1 MKFFLFPLLLLF
13 SLNLSAQN
21 ILLFPETTSSTSGD
35 MPANLC
41 VMHSTRLINSLSA
54 EDTAGVAQLRG
65 IGRQLMRL
73 GYHEY
78 AREAFEK
85 ILDISSKAYPKTDMR
100 YINAYIDLTRS
111 YVFLIRYDEMLQMYA
126 VAADLIIKV
135 KGENSYEHALALVE
149 AMEPHFY
156 MRDYSGALRLGEKAL
171 RILEKIG
178 KKSDVH
184 YGIVLNNIAIC
195 KMYTL
200 GPDVAV
206 EVLTKAVPLLNNPK
220 YSTHYQLAASAN
232 LAEAYARK
240 GDKEAGKLLLEKN
253 YPIAEKKLNE
263 KITTYARVFLQY
275 GNAFWQVGDFD
286 KSEIAFK
293 RAYTTNSLTYAV
305 VNDIAADADKLFF
318 KNQYLATCAQ
328 AGTTMYSVFMY
339 QDKYKF
345 TGDIKA
351 LKDALSL
358 VRTMGKFKKAQ
369 QESYTSERNKLILF
383 RLGATMILEAGI
395 DIAYEL
401 YQKTGEK
408 AYLEEAFA
416 YSESGKSTI
425 LVNALRSKENKRF
438 GNLPDD
444 VWQKEKGLQAEM
456 KDLQKR
462 LAEAGDEQAKAAARD
477 KLAASTRSFNSFKE
491 MLAKQYPLY
500 YKHYYDEP
508 SASVKDIQKM
518 LSAESALIEYN
529 IAQGGN
535 AYAFI
540 ITKNDFKMV
549 KLDANQADI
558 HLNGDNLRRTLS
570 DYEFLKKQ
578 PDLAKAQ
585 FIASA
590 SFFYDKFLRKA
601 LSDNKNIK
609 TLIIVPDKELGHL
622 PFEVFLKNKPQQ
634 ALGYAKFDYLL
645 NDYAVTYSFSATQLI
660 EKKAQDLKSK
670 PQKRGVLAFAGD
682 YREEN
687 KQIAAAENRSAG
699 VRALRQ
705 NLQPL
710 PGAEEEVA
718 EMRKYMYGEFFNGKE
733 AGEQIFKDKAKDYNI
748 IHLAM
753 HGLLDTKEPIL
764 SSLAFSEDGKADEDN
779 FLYSYEITQ
788 LDLSARLVVLSACET
803 GYGKFNQGEGV
814 MSLAHSFMYAGA
826 SSVLVSLWQV
836 NDRSTGEIMRY
847 YYFNL
852 AKGMTKGDAL
862 QKAKQE
868 YLQKA
873 DDVLAQP
880 AFWAAFVQLGD
891 TVPLELVCKVGYT
904 KTETMTLVAAIAGG
918 LLLLGGA
925 IWWLRRARK

>member
-1 MKFFLFPLLLLF
+1 
-13 SLNLSAQN
+13 
-21 ILLFPETTSSTSGD
+21 
-35 MPANLC
+35 
-41 VMHSTRLINSLSA
+41 
-54 EDTAGVAQLRG
+54 
-65 IGRQLMRL
+65 
-73 GYHEY
+73 
-78 AREAFEK
+78 
-85 ILDISSKAYPKTDMR
+85 
-100 YINAYIDLTRS
+100 
-111 YVFLIRYDEMLQMYA
+111 
-126 VAADLIIKV
+126 
-135 KGENSYEHALALVE
+135 
-149 AMEPHFY
+149 
-156 MRDYSGALRLGEKAL
+156 
-171 RILEKIG
+171 
-178 KKSDVH
+178 
-184 YGIVLNNIAIC
+184 
-195 KMYTL
+195 
-200 GPDVAV
+200 
-206 EVLTKAVPLLNNPK
+206 
-220 YSTHYQLAASAN
+220 
-232 LAEAYARK
+232 
-240 GDKEAGKLLLEKN
+240 
-253 YPIAEKKLNE
+253 
-263 KITTYARVFLQY
+263 
-275 GNAFWQVGDFD
+275 
-286 KSEIAFK
+286 
-293 RAYTTNSLTYAV
+293 
-305 VNDIAADADKLFF
+305 
-318 KNQYLATCAQ
+318 
-328 AGTTMYSVFMY
+328 
-339 QDKYKF
+339 
-345 TGDIKA
+345 
-351 LKDALSL
+351 
-358 VRTMGKFKKAQ
+358 
-369 QESYTSERNKLILF
+369 
-383 RLGATMILEAGI
+383 
-395 DIAYEL
+395 
-401 YQKTGEK
+401 
-408 AYLEEAFA
+408 
-416 YSESGKSTI
+416 
-425 LVNALRSKENKRF
+425 
-438 GNLPDD
+438 
-444 VWQKEKGLQAEM
+444 
-456 KDLQKR
+456 
-462 LAEAGDEQAKAAARD
+462 
-477 KLAASTRSFNSFKE
+477 
-491 MLAKQYPLY
+491 
-500 YKHYYDEP
+500 
-508 SASVKDIQKM
+508 M

-601 LSDNKNIK
+601 LSDSKNIK

-873 DDVLAQP
+873 EDTFTQP

-891 TVPLELVCKVGYT
+891 TVPLELVCKAGYT